1 MSCYIFSVFIYKPG
15 RLTLIRLPFFLL
27 TISHLHYFIQAPQPH
42 KSRRKGEEGEGG
54 GGQGGEREISAGGD
68 GRAEEE
74 QVGSRAVLYVA
85 VMSCHV
91 ICCTC
96 MHYNALHLTCC
107 SVDCAV
113 RCCICVDI
121 VYCMCLWGCLRCP
134 WSQMTQSNLS
144 LFGAFSSV
152 YIMHL

>member
-1 MSCYIFSVFIYKPG
+1 MEEMIAAKMS
-15 RLTLIRLPFFLL
+15 RLVHVQCTMLL
-27 TISHLHYFIQAPQPH
+27 
-42 KSRRKGEEGEGG
+42 
-54 GGQGGEREISAGGD
+54 
-68 GRAEEE
+68 
-74 QVGSRAVLYVA
+74 
-85 VMSCHV
+85 SCHV

-96 MHYNALHLTCC
+96 IHYNALYLTCC

-134 WSQMTQSNLS
+134 WSLMTQSNLS

-152 YIMHL
+152 YIMHLNDATVVYGMLLMFQ